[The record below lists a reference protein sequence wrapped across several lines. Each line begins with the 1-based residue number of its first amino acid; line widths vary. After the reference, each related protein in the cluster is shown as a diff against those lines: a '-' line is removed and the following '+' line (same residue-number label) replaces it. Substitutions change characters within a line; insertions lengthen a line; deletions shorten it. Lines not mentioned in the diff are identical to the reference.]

1 MHNRLD
7 WQKQL
12 VRAAMC
18 AITVLAL
25 AQDALPAAEGPVL
38 PGTALWALA
47 AGAAWTLYGALLK
60 LRRPFAPA
68 RLAVLAAALAGVV
81 ALGQS
86 FAAVGT
92 AELVTGRLMR
102 TGLVLAGYAL
112 LVFAA
117 MRLLLE
123 ALSTPREAREQR
135 FPLPGPAPVW
145 LGALLLACWLPWY
158 VCLYPG
164 TVSNDSISQLK
175 EIMGLVPMSNANP
188 VFQTWLLGAFRQAG
202 LWLGSA
208 DAGVALYCV
217 TQAVLMAWLLGTLLD
232 GVRRSA
238 APRWLFWTALVFYAL
253 CPIFPVFAFCVGKDT
268 NFAMAVLF
276 LSLMVKRVVEE
287 PGRRGAARAAG
298 LCAAAVLCALLR
310 NPGIFLALLTLAL
323 LLAWTL
329 RRRLRRETGA
339 WRLPALAAA
348 CVLVVYGGL
357 HLMVLPGLNIAPMP
371 ESENY
376 SLPLQQVARVAAGG
390 GLTEEQA
397 EAVAGVLPVEE
408 LKVAY
413 NGELSDPVKA
423 LWREDA
429 TPEQKRA
436 FWRAWT
442 EIVMDHPVTCLS
454 ATFHNTYGYLYPGY
468 MSVIKPTLL
477 IGDQS
482 TRTASVKGLYDYTV
496 NPLSERLEAFT
507 GRLAQNP
514 LYRLVVSPGLYGW
527 IVLMSAVW
535 LLRGNR
541 GRLLCAVP
549 AVFTLAG
556 CLLSAVNGYFR
567 YAMPLYLCAPLLL
580 WLTAKGR
587 EQRQR

>member
-1 MHNRLD
+1 MQDRPV
-7 WQKQL
+7 WKAQSA
-12 VRAAMC
+12 RAALC
-18 AITVLAL
+18 ALTLAALAL
-25 AQDALPAAEGPVL
+25 GTDVPAEGPVL
-38 PGTALWALA
+38 GGAALWALA
-47 AGAAWTLYGALLK
+47 AGAAWMLYGALLR
-60 LRRPFAPA
+60 LRRPFWPA
-68 RLAVLAAALAGVV
+68 RLWVLAAALAGVV
-81 ALGQS
+81 VLGRS

-92 AELVTGRLMR
+92 AELATGRWPR
-102 TGLVLAGYAL
+102 TLAALVGLAL
-112 LVFAA
+112 LIFAG

-123 ALSTPREAREQR
+123 ALSRPAARSGGR
-135 FPLPGPAPVW
+135 FALPGRAELW

-188 VFQTWLLGAFRQAG
+188 IFQTWLLGAFRQLG

-217 TQAVLMAWLLGTLLD
+217 TQAALMAWLLGAVLD
-232 GVRRSA
+232 GIRRSA
-238 APRWLFWTALVFYAL
+238 APRCLVWTSFFFYAL
-253 CPIFPVFAFCVGKDT
+253 CPVFPVFAFCVGKDT

-276 LSLMVKRVVEE
+276 LALMLKRITDE
-287 PGRRGAARAAG
+287 PGRRGAARYVG
-298 LCAAAVLCALLR
+298 LSAAAVLCALLR
-310 NPGIFLALLTLAL
+310 NPGVYLSLLTLGL
-323 LLAWTL
+323 LLCWAL
-329 RRRLRRETGA
+329 RRRCGA
-339 WRLPALAAA
+339 WRLPAVAAA
-348 CVLVVYGGL
+348 CVLCVWGAL
-357 HLMVLPGLNIAPMP
+357 HLLMLPGLNIAAMP

-390 GLTEEQA
+390 ALTEAQK
-397 EAVAGVLPVEE
+397 EAVSGVLPVEE
-408 LKVAY
+408 LKGAY
-413 NGELSDPVKA
+413 NGELSDPIKA

-436 FWRAWT
+436 FWQAWPQ
-442 EIVMDHPVTCLS
+442 IVLDNPMTCLS

-468 MSVIKPTLL
+468 MSTLKPTLL

-496 NPLSERLEAFT
+496 NPLSEGLEAFT
-507 GRLAQNP
+507 DRLAQNP
-514 LYRLVVSPGLYGW
+514 LYRLAVSPGLYGW
-527 IVLMSAVW
+527 VALMSAVW

-549 AVFTLAG
+549 ALFTLAG

-567 YAMPLYLCAPLLL
+567 YAMPLYLSAPLLL
-580 WLTAKGR
+580 WLVAEARFFPKSH
-587 EQRQR
+587 